1 MNKFTNLGSKT
12 TTIGQSHKQM
22 CENIWHKKNKTTPE
36 KQSDELKE
44 KLKPTIP
51 DQQICLNH

>member
-1 MNKFTNLGSKT
+1 MNNFTKLVSKT

-22 CENIWHKKNKTTPE
+22 CENIWHKNKTPE
-36 KQSDELKE
+36 KQSEELKE
-44 KLKPTIP
+44 KLKTTIP